1 MFGFFKRKQ
10 RFTLDYLRFAYQTL
24 EKHPIITPRNESSII
39 RTLKDVAEH
48 MIYGDQHNNHLVLFL
63 AEKNFLAFFLKLLR
77 QNYSR
82 DITVQ
87 LLQTLSIMVQNIEKQ
102 YGLYYLFSQNHI
114 NDIIVYDFDFSQP
127 EVLNYYITFLKTIS
141 MKLNRDVIHFFFN
154 SQAEDFPLYTEA
166 LKLYQ
171 HKETLVRTTV
181 RALTLNVYKVE
192 DSELRK
198 FILKRSAVTY
208 LTQAVWLMREQCLD
222 MDKNIKV
229 AEGKDKQIVISDGV
243 EHQKDH
249 YFYLEDMLKLGF
261 PELHA
266 IVSDQLLSH
275 FLLPVLL
282 GSVRNSDKGVSDD
295 PYLISCKL
303 SLFLLTQVCEI
314 FRDPDLLNPL
324 IVCLLHP
331 HPPKLATQLTLSPVK
346 VPVMAKPSV
355 SEVLWKTKET
365 TSDNQKVTEEL
376 SIGDTPLQSAA
387 QVNSE
392 VPPLPKSQPPEP
404 PADSLES
411 PNPPVEIK
419 PNNPADYK
427 PYPIAPY
434 FDHLQ
439 PSGNAPDE
447 PFLTLDESI
456 QKPSVPAS
464 ESQKS
469 SVISNASELHSDIP
483 SESLPVDIDI
493 GKEDIPPAPLPVET
507 IAVLRPQPQ
516 KKAELHGRLAEMGYS
531 ELTCKRALRATNYS
545 GLSEAVGWLVAHPDM
560 ITQVDQNVLNP
571 RSKLNKHVE
580 TVQPV
585 TEESFEPQPS
595 NPIRDKIMGFLSCD
609 DEQLIS
615 CAASLVLII
624 IRNPD
629 ASKLLLKEIGL
640 EPQSKRRKES
650 SWEARDFSSATK
662 KLPKLGFESVKVPD
676 AKVIRAQSPMEP
688 PKKVLRSA
696 PVENL
701 TTDVFVKPTEDR
713 RKNRHN
719 RKKRS
724 GVALET
730 SLKAG
735 CAEEKKD
742 NTGLT
747 SESPS
752 YSEVVDLC
760 FKTLGRLSNLSI
772 FTIRVL
778 CDLITDLALVKPEQ
792 AASEDDEKEAKL
804 EIPVGLTEEHN
815 KRLQEIYDGAMTDLR
830 ACLPLPAKLE
840 GFFLDTFFEEW
851 RAFKTESNIKKL
863 VEKPIRILPTSIFS
877 HRNST
882 AKVSQD
888 NSKTKGG
895 SSLLKKRREKVTPG
909 RVLKKKLKPT
919 PGGASSRGQSP
930 AAPPPPCN
938 PPPVSEHMRLRKI
951 IDRLRKTIQVLLQIG
966 RLRERFAGLTQS
978 FPFELQR
985 NWRFYVSQ
993 RVPLDVL
1000 GDSIP
1005 VVQLQG
1011 TKKKEPLMA
1020 SFQDIDYIVLWSATS
1035 KIIAGTKS
1043 CTQSTAEEAVVQLCF
1058 PVAHAEAQQHS
1069 TDKRVVHLILQHHRK
1084 PIESCVELPKQR
1096 NKWMLALYFNTQLN
1110 EPPRSNLEAEK
1121 DANRFVA
1128 FVTDNRNR
1136 KRAEMQLAIANLL
1149 GGDLSTAAASTKAVT
1164 KSSPNVEKLS
1174 INESKESPPTELQS
1188 KSNVLVYPLSDV
1200 VVDASGGTNSV
1211 SDRTQTSSGID
1222 VQSSQPP
1229 RESEKER
1236 VLQPSP
1242 QLPVTSVLPVEQK
1255 VEAAIVPKE
1264 VKVEEPAKVPRVDD
1278 LEYWKQEEA
1287 TIAGLIAPTYS
1298 KKKPTNKVSDNVAED
1313 LLKVKVTDL

>member
-102 YGLYYLFSQNHI
+102 NGLYYLFSQNHI

-261 PELHA
+261 PELQA

-282 GSVRNSDKGVSDD
+282 GSVRKSDTGVSDD

-331 HPPKLATQLTLSPVK
+331 HPPKLATQLTLTPVK

-365 TSDNQKVTEEL
+365 TSDNQKVNEKL

-387 QVNSE
+387 QGNSE

-404 PADSLES
+404 PTDSLVS
-411 PNPPVEIK
+411 PNPPLEIK
-419 PNNPADYK
+419 PKNPADYK
-427 PYPIAPY
+427 PYPTAPY
-434 FDHLQ
+434 TDHLQ

-447 PFLTLDESI
+447 PFLTLDESF
-456 QKPSVPAS
+456 QKTSVPVS
-464 ESQKS
+464 EPQKT
-469 SVISNASELHSDIP
+469 SVISDVDELHPDIP
-483 SESLPVDIDI
+483 TEDLPVDIDI
-493 GKEDIPPAPLPVET
+493 GREDVPPAPHPVET

-516 KKAELHGRLAEMGYS
+516 GHAIERQGKKADLHEHLAEMGYS
-531 ELTCKRALRATNYS
+531 ELTCKRALSATNYE
-545 GLSEAVGWLVAHPDM
+545 GLSEAVDWLLEHPDM

-629 ASKLLLKEIGL
+629 ASKLLLKEVGL
-640 EPQSKRRKES
+640 EPQSMRSEKS
-650 SWEARDFSSATK
+650 SWE
-662 KLPKLGFESVKVPD
+662 
-676 AKVIRAQSPMEP
+676 
-688 PKKVLRSA
+688 
-696 PVENL
+696 
-701 TTDVFVKPTEDR
+701 
-713 RKNRHN
+713 
-719 RKKRS
+719 
-724 GVALET
+724 
-730 SLKAG
+730 G

-742 NTGLT
+742 IDGLT
-747 SESPS
+747 SASQT
-752 YSEVVDLC
+752 YSEVVHLC

-778 CDLITDLALVKPEQ
+778 CDLITDLALVKPKE
-792 AASEDDEKEAKL
+792 AASEEDEKGAKL
-804 EIPVGLTEEHN
+804 EIPGGLSEEHN

-882 AKVSQD
+882 AKASQD
-888 NSKTKGG
+888 NSKSKGK

-909 RVLKKKLKPT
+909 RVLKKLKPT

-938 PPPVSEHMRLRKI
+938 PPPVSVHTRLRKI

-993 RVPLDVL
+993 RVPLEIL

-1149 GGDLSTAAASTKAVT
+1149 GGDLSSAAASTKAVT
-1164 KSSPNVEKLS
+1164 KSSPNAEKLS
-1174 INESKESPPTELQS
+1174 INESKESPPTELPT

-1229 RESEKER
+1229 REPEKER
-1236 VLQPSP
+1236 VLQLSP
-1242 QLPVTSVLPVEQK
+1242 QLPVTSALPVEQK

-1264 VKVEEPAKVPRVDD
+1264 VKVEETAKVPRVDD

>member
-1 MFGFFKRKQ
+1 MFGFFKRKP

-154 SQAEDFPLYTEA
+154 SEAEDFPLYTEA

-222 MDKNIKV
+222 MDKNIKL
-229 AEGKDKQIVISDGV
+229 AEGKDKQMVISDGV

-261 PELHA
+261 PELHK

-275 FLLPVLL
+275 FLLPILL
-282 GSVRNSDKGVSDD
+282 KSVSSSDKSASDD
-295 PYLISCKL
+295 PNLISCKL

-314 FRDPDLLNPL
+314 FRDPSLLNPL

-331 HPPKLATQLTLSPVK
+331 HPPRLASELILNPVT

-355 SEVLWKTKET
+355 SEVLWNSKQSTK
-365 TSDNQKVTEEL
+365 DNLKAVEEL
-376 SIGDTPLQSAA
+376 SIEDTPLPSAA
-387 QVNSE
+387 KEKSK
-392 VPPLPKSQPPEP
+392 VPPLPKTKPPKPPIDSVESQKPRIE
-404 PADSLES
+404 
-411 PNPPVEIK
+411 NK

-434 FDHLQ
+434 TDRLK
-439 PSGNAPDE
+439 PSGQTSADE
-447 PFLTLDESI
+447 PFLTLDETFDKNTGSDGDTI
-456 QKPSVPAS
+456 PKTSVVSQVADLNSGPIPQNRPADI
-464 ESQKS
+464 
-469 SVISNASELHSDIP
+469 VIAQ
-483 SESLPVDIDI
+483 
-493 GKEDIPPAPLPVET
+493 EDIPPAPYPVET
-507 IAVLRPQPQ
+507 VAVLQPRLQ
-516 KKAELHGRLAEMGYS
+516 VIERHGKKSELHERLAEMGYNY
-531 ELTCKRALRATNYS
+531 LTIKRALSATKYA
-545 GLSEAVGWLVAHPDM
+545 GISEAVDWLLTHPDM

-571 RSKLNKHVE
+571 RSKLSKHVE

-585 TEESFEPQPS
+585 SKESFEPQPS
-595 NPIRDKIMGFLSCD
+595 NPIRDKIMGFLSCE
-609 DEQLIS
+609 DEQLVS

-640 EPQSKRRKES
+640 EPQSKHSAES
-650 SWEARDFSSATK
+650 SWADSDE
-662 KLPKLGFESVKVPD
+662 
-676 AKVIRAQSPMEP
+676 
-688 PKKVLRSA
+688 KKVESISLA
-696 PVENL
+696 
-701 TTDVFVKPTEDR
+701 
-713 RKNRHN
+713 
-719 RKKRS
+719 
-724 GVALET
+724 T
-730 SLKAG
+730 SSH
-735 CAEEKKD
+735 
-742 NTGLT
+742 T
-747 SESPS
+747 
-752 YSEVVDLC
+752 YSEVVNIC
-760 FKTLGRLSNLSI
+760 FKTLGRWSNLSI

-778 CDLITDLALVKPEQ
+778 CDLITDLAVVEPKQ
-792 AASEDDEKEAKL
+792 IVSKDDQKGANQQISRGLSKEHV
-804 EIPVGLTEEHN
+804 E
-815 KRLQEIYDGAMTDLR
+815 RLQEIFDGAMSDLR
-830 ACLPLPAKLE
+830 ACLPLPSKLE

-863 VEKPIRILPTSIFS
+863 VEKPVRILPTYIFS
-877 HRNST
+877 NRSSAAPVT
-882 AKVSQD
+882 QD
-888 NSKTKGG
+888 KGKTKGG
-895 SSLLKKRREKVTPG
+895 SSLLKKRKEK
-909 RVLKKKLKPT
+909 RAMKKKLKTT
-919 PGGASSRGQSP
+919 PGGVPTRGQSP

-938 PPPVSEHMRLRKI
+938 PPPVSEHSRLSKI
-951 IDRLRKTIQVLLQIG
+951 IDRLRKSIQVLLQVG
-966 RLRERFAGLTQS
+966 RLRERFTGLTQA

-985 NWRFYVSQ
+985 NWKYFISQ
-993 RVPLDVL
+993 PVPLDEL
-1000 GDSIP
+1000 GESIS
-1005 VVQLQG
+1005 VILLQG

-1020 SFQDIDYIVLWSATS
+1020 SFQDIDYIVLWSASS

-1043 CTQSTAEEAVVQLCF
+1043 CTQSKAEEAVVQLSF
-1058 PVAHAEAQQHS
+1058 PVAHAEARQHQ
-1069 TDKRVVHLILQHHRK
+1069 TDKKVVHLILKHHRK
-1084 PIESCVELPKQR
+1084 PMENCIEVPKQR
-1096 NKWMLALYFNTQLN
+1096 NRWMITLYFNTQLN
-1110 EPPRSNLEAEK
+1110 DPPRSNVEAER
-1121 DANRFVA
+1121 DATRFYS
-1128 FVTDNRNR
+1128 FVMDNRNR
-1136 KRAEMQLAIANLL
+1136 KRAEMQRSIANLL
-1149 GGDLSTAAASTKAVT
+1149 GGDLSKTAASTSTVT
-1164 KSSPNVEKLS
+1164 KSSPDAEKLG
-1174 INESKESPPTELQS
+1174 INESKESPPTELPS
-1188 KSNVLVYPLSDV
+1188 KPKVLVCALSDV
-1200 VVDASGGTNSV
+1200 VVDTSGGTNSV

-1222 VQSSQPP
+1222 AQSSQPP
-1229 RESEKER
+1229 REPEKAP

-1242 QLPVTSVLPVEQK
+1242 QLPVASTIPTENK
-1255 VEAAIVPKE
+1255 VEVPAVTAE
-1264 VKVEEPAKVPRVDD
+1264 AKVDETATVPRVDD
-1278 LEYWKQEEA
+1278 LEYWKQEEE
-1287 TIAGLIAPTYS
+1287 TIAGLLAPTYS
-1298 KKKPTNKVSDNVAED
+1298 KKKPNKKVNDIIAED
-1313 LLKVKVTDL
+1313 PWKVTDL

>member
-48 MIYGDQHNNHLVLFL
+48 MIYGDQHNKNLVLFL

-181 RALTLNVYKVE
+181 RALTLNVYKVD

-229 AEGKDKQIVISDGV
+229 AEGKNKQMVISDGV

-282 GSVRNSDKGVSDD
+282 GSVRSSDNGVSGD
-295 PYLISCKL
+295 PNLISCKL

-331 HPPKLATQLTLSPVK
+331 HPPKLATELTLNPVK

-355 SEVLWKTKET
+355 SEVLWKTKEKT
-365 TSDNQKVTEEL
+365 RDNQKVVEEL
-376 SIGDTPLQSAA
+376 SIGGPPLQSTAKEK
-387 QVNSE
+387 SK

-404 PADSLES
+404 PSDSLVS
-411 PNPPVEIK
+411 PNPPVQIK
-419 PNNPADYK
+419 PNNPEDYK

-434 FDHLQ
+434 TDHLK
-439 PSGNAPDE
+439 PSGNASVDE
-447 PFLTLDESI
+447 PFLTLDESF
-456 QKPSVPAS
+456 QKTSVSVS
-464 ESQKS
+464 EPQKTSVVSQ
-469 SVISNASELHSDIP
+469 VNELHSDIP

-493 GKEDIPPAPLPVET
+493 GKEDIPAAPHPVET
-507 IAVLRPQPQ
+507 IAVLRPNPQPHAIERHGT
-516 KKAELHGRLAEMGYS
+516 KADLNERLAEMGYS

-545 GLSEAVGWLVAHPDM
+545 GLSEAVDWLLAHPDM

-595 NPIRDKIMGFLSCD
+595 NPIRDKILGFLSCD

-640 EPQSKRRKES
+640 EPQCKHIKES
-650 SWEARDFSSATK
+650 SW
-662 KLPKLGFESVKVPD
+662 
-676 AKVIRAQSPMEP
+676 
-688 PKKVLRSA
+688 
-696 PVENL
+696 
-701 TTDVFVKPTEDR
+701 
-713 RKNRHN
+713 
-719 RKKRS
+719 
-724 GVALET
+724 
-730 SLKAG
+730 AG
-735 CAEEKKD
+735 CAEGKD
-742 NTGLT
+742 ENISLNSSSRT
-747 SESPS
+747 
-752 YSEVVDLC
+752 YSEVVHLC

-778 CDLITDLALVKPEQ
+778 CDLITDLTMIKPKQLALEEDEKGVDQ
-792 AASEDDEKEAKL
+792 QISRGLLSED
-804 EIPVGLTEEHN
+804 HN

-877 HRNST
+877 NRNSS

-895 SSLLKKRREKVTPG
+895 SSLLKKRREK
-909 RVLKKKLKPT
+909 RALKKKLKPT

-938 PPPVSEHMRLRKI
+938 PPPVSEHTRLRKI

-966 RLRERFAGLTQS
+966 RLRERFTGLTQS

-985 NWRFYVSQ
+985 NWRFFVSQ
-993 RVPLDVL
+993 RVPLDTL
-1000 GDSIP
+1000 GESIP
-1005 VVQLQG
+1005 VVLLQG

-1020 SFQDIDYIVLWSATS
+1020 SFQDIDYIVLWSASS

-1043 CTQSTAEEAVVQLCF
+1043 CTQSKAEEAVVQLCF
-1058 PVAHAEAQQHS
+1058 PVAHAEAQQHP

-1084 PIESCVELPKQR
+1084 PTESCVELPKQR

-1110 EPPRSNLEAEK
+1110 EPPRSNVEAER
-1121 DANRFVA
+1121 DATRFVS

-1149 GGDLSTAAASTKAVT
+1149 GGDLGTAAASTKTIT
-1164 KSSPNVEKLS
+1164 KPSPNAEKLS
-1174 INESKESPPTELQS
+1174 INEFKESPPTELPS

-1200 VVDASGGTNSV
+1200 VVDTSGGTNSV

-1222 VQSSQPP
+1222 VLSSQPP
-1229 RESEKER
+1229 REPEKEP
-1236 VLQPSP
+1236 VLQPSH
-1242 QLPVTSVLPVEQK
+1242 QLPVTSALPVEQK
-1255 VEAAIVPKE
+1255 VEAAVVPKE
-1264 VKVEEPAKVPRVDD
+1264 VKLEETVKVPRVDD

-1313 LLKVKVTDL
+1313 LLKVTDL